1 VSTAIGID
9 LGTTYTCAAVVDSD
23 GPRVI
28 ESRLGY
34 STIPSIVAFDDDG
47 QVLVG
52 RAAERRMILNPAETI
67 YGSKR
72 LLGRAFRTGVQM
84 EFQPHFQYELVPGD
98 DGAIA
103 AKVAGSVTS
112 LIEVAGHILFE
123 CRRAAEESLGC
134 SVERA
139 VVTVPA
145 YFNESQRSCVRRAG
159 AFAGLK
165 ISRILSE
172 PTAAALAYGA
182 HRATNQRLLVFD
194 LGGGTFDISVV
205 RISGNSFTVEAVDGD
220 SFLGGLDF
228 DHLLVGHL
236 VDRLAKQRGGDF
248 EFSMVDRE
256 RVRAAAQQVKHEL
269 SERESSDVMLP
280 HVVMPDGETI
290 NIEETVTRADLE
302 VATSPLV
309 DHCLALVD
317 RTLQRLRITPQDI
330 SAVLLVGG
338 QTRMPLVQQR
348 LEEYLGK
355 PPIKGVHPDEAVA
368 LGAAIAAAAENK
380 PSAPKLADVVPMSIN
395 VAVGGGRVRQV
406 VPAGTPLPHSG
417 LLEFKI
423 PPGMELVRLA
433 VMQGDELRA
442 RDNDYLGALV
452 LEGPASA
459 EPVVCKIDFKLDG
472 EGIMGVFANVPD
484 WGPPR
489 FIDLDRSVDLE
500 ALLAALG
507 DPYAQAKAAPKPRR
521 SLVKSVLDRLRRRR
535 ERA

>member
-1 VSTAIGID
+1 MSTVIGID
-9 LGTTYTCAAVVDSD
+9 LGTTNSCAAVVDSD

-52 RAAERRMILNPAETI
+52 RAAERRMILNPADTI

-103 AKVAGSVTS
+103 AKVGGSVTS

-172 PTAAALAYGA
+172 PTAAALAFGA
-182 HRATNQRLLVFD
+182 HRDLRQRLLVFD

-205 RISGNSFTVEAVDGD
+205 RISGNTFTVEAVEGD

-228 DHLLVGHL
+228 DMLLVGHL
-236 VDRLAKQRGGDF
+236 VDRLAMQHGSGF
-248 EFSMVDRE
+248 ELAKVDSE
-256 RVRAAAQQVKHEL
+256 RVRVAAQQAKHEL
-269 SERESSDVMLP
+269 SLTESSSVIVP
-280 HVVMPDGETI
+280 HVSTPDGETI
-290 NIEETVTRADLE
+290 NIDETVTRADLE
-302 VATSPLV
+302 KATGPLV
-309 DHCLALVD
+309 EHCLALVD
-317 RTLQRLRITPQDI
+317 RTLRGLRVTPEEI

-338 QTRMPLVQQR
+338 QTRMPLIQQR
-348 LEEYLGK
+348 LEEYLGR
-355 PPIKGVHPDEAVA
+355 PPSKGVHPDEAVA
-368 LGAAIAAAAENK
+368 LGAAIAASAENQAA
-380 PSAPKLADVVPMSIN
+380 APKLSDVVPMSIN
-395 VAVGGGRVRQV
+395 VAVGGGKVRKV
-406 VPAGTPLPHSG
+406 VPAGTALPHSG
-417 LLEFKI
+417 VLEFKI
-423 PPGMELVRLA
+423 PAGMALVRLA
-433 VMQGDELRA
+433 VMQGDEVRA

-452 LEGPASA
+452 LEGPASD
-459 EPVVCKIDFKLDG
+459 EPTVCKIEFKLDG

-489 FIDLDRSVDLE
+489 FVDLDRAVDLE
-500 ALLAALG
+500 ELLAGLG
-507 DPYAQAKAAPKPRR
+507 DPYARSRSAPKPRR
-521 SLVKSVLDRLRRRR
+521 GLVKGLLDRLRRRR
-535 ERA
+535 ERS